1 MINRSHFPDK
11 VAVNLEL
18 TKYHQFKKD
27 ARDYKNHFD
36 NVKNDFL
43 VTMKSLVNQ
52 LNQFDYDI
60 PEAFGVTPE
69 KQTNS
74 YRVPYRAGIFN
85 FFRVEENSE
94 LLENIQQAY
103 WLHLNQEACKQ
114 LLEEVATFKYLEQRI
129 PNRALGKIRS
139 SFLSSSKKAVYIESV
154 YNLIEINQKIRD
166 EKLSERINGTPFDVK
181 VDTTSVNHWLENHFD
196 EVQEIYQEI
205 LGVTVIAPE
214 KLPNMQ
220 SLAKS
225 LDQVVD
231 LNHKLEPISKTY
243 DLLVHDIQRLSS
255 QIMKNDMDNQFNH
268 FSIDDFVLAYP
279 GLPGKVLTANFLNLK
294 ELSRY
299 SGRFER
305 IDGIGPKKSQLIQ
318 NAYDAFKIKVYENPV
333 FKIDITNL
341 SQDQKKLIQVIHTVT
356 ENQTIFNQL
365 FEFKEGMKRIPLRY
379 QNAEKN
385 LELLWCYFES
395 KNSENFSAI
404 QHSIEVMSEKIPV
417 LTDEIRMAKIA
428 LGELHDNEIKE
439 WFQSNAASFYALV
452 EKFGGIK
459 KSQVTSDSGIA
470 KEILEKINKQEI
482 NYSKLK
488 ASLRGWQTFAVKYTL
503 VQKKVL
509 IGDEMGLGKTIE
521 SIGVM
526 ADLYARGKTH
536 FLVVCPASIII
547 NWEREIEKHSD
558 LPVYRLHGSSRN
570 AETRTWIQN
579 EGVGVTT
586 FETLQ
591 RLPIADGFELSGLV
605 VDEAHYVKNPSAKRS
620 IVVHK
625 WADKTPYV
633 MYMTGTAIEN
643 NVDEMTALIKTLQ
656 PKISEDIQSKDYFV
670 SPGKYREAIAPV
682 YLRRKKEDVLS
693 ELPPLTQNE
702 EWETFGPEERIAYEQ
717 AVEDG
722 KFMRMRRCAW
732 LGGSPEKSPKLER
745 LIEICEG
752 AKESGEKIIVFSFF
766 RNVISQLS
774 DFLGEQTLLPIT
786 GSVSSKQRQEILDD
800 FEKAPAG
807 TVLLSQIV
815 AGGFGL
821 NIQSASII
829 VFCEPQ
835 IKPSLETQAI
845 ARAHRMGQTRPVFVY
860 RLLTEKSIDE
870 QMMNMLNTKQNVF
883 DNFAK
888 HSYISDQ
895 SVQSVDISDTAMV
908 KNIIQQE
915 RERLKLDLSKPI
927 DTKTN

>member
-1 MINRSHFPDK
+1 
-11 VAVNLEL
+11 
-18 TKYHQFKKD
+18 
-27 ARDYKNHFD
+27 
-36 NVKNDFL
+36 
-43 VTMKSLVNQ
+43 
-52 LNQFDYDI
+52 
-60 PEAFGVTPE
+60 
-69 KQTNS
+69 
-74 YRVPYRAGIFN
+74 
-85 FFRVEENSE
+85 
-94 LLENIQQAY
+94 
-103 WLHLNQEACKQ
+103 
-114 LLEEVATFKYLEQRI
+114 
-129 PNRALGKIRS
+129 
-139 SFLSSSKKAVYIESV
+139 
-154 YNLIEINQKIRD
+154 
-166 EKLSERINGTPFDVK
+166 
-181 VDTTSVNHWLENHFD
+181 
-196 EVQEIYQEI
+196 
-205 LGVTVIAPE
+205 
-214 KLPNMQ
+214 
-220 SLAKS
+220 
-225 LDQVVD
+225 
-231 LNHKLEPISKTY
+231 
-243 DLLVHDIQRLSS
+243 
-255 QIMKNDMDNQFNH
+255 
-268 FSIDDFVLAYP
+268 
-279 GLPGKVLTANFLNLK
+279 
-294 ELSRY
+294 
-299 SGRFER
+299 
-305 IDGIGPKKSQLIQ
+305 
-318 NAYDAFKIKVYENPV
+318 
-333 FKIDITNL
+333 
-341 SQDQKKLIQVIHTVT
+341 
-356 ENQTIFNQL
+356 
-365 FEFKEGMKRIPLRY
+365 
-379 QNAEKN
+379 
-385 LELLWCYFES
+385 
-395 KNSENFSAI
+395 
-404 QHSIEVMSEKIPV
+404 
-417 LTDEIRMAKIA
+417 
-428 LGELHDNEIKE
+428 
-439 WFQSNAASFYALV
+439 
-452 EKFGGIK
+452 
-459 KSQVTSDSGIA
+459 
-470 KEILEKINKQEI
+470 
-482 NYSKLK
+482 
-488 ASLRGWQTFAVKYTL
+488 
-503 VQKKVL
+503 
-509 IGDEMGLGKTIE
+509 MGLGKTIE

-633 MYMTGTAIEN
+633 MYMTGTPIEN

-745 LIEICEG
+745 LMEICEG

-766 RNVISQLS
+766 RDVISQLS

-927 DTKTN
+927 DTKIS